1 MARWQKIVILV
12 VILVALIVG
21 GRFAFLRFLGGDSA
35 ESQMVQETEFVTVTR
50 GTIMTTVNASGNIVY
65 PEQVELAFSVSG
77 DLREM
82 VAAVGDAVEK
92 DETLAYLDDLELR
105 DAVLR
110 EQSNLR
116 TAEINLEKLLA
127 PPPSEDVRKSELAL
141 EAAESQAEAS
151 LRSAG
156 DALEDAE
163 KTLDALLN
171 PDETAVK
178 LAKKKVTDAR
188 NALAQEQESLGAL
201 RAGGS
206 KAKDQAA
213 DNTLQV
219 AKNRLEAEKQRVR
232 TEINEFTNELDG
244 ARRGL
249 ERAERNFNEKDD
261 DDSRSE
267 LEKAQRNFNEVKERV
282 DPELSIRHAELSDNP
297 PPGTVVGELTAKV
310 REAESNLASV
320 RVSVDSDLKA
330 AEREV
335 ASAKDSLEIAK
346 DELSALQQPTA
357 DKVEEAENKVENART
372 ELESAQQKADN
383 DIERARLDLDIVRAG
398 AASEEVELQQLQVE
412 RAQLS
417 LEIAKRNLNQAVL
430 RAPFAGVVAAVE
442 GSVGQKTG
450 TKVVTLVRA
459 DRIEMRASVDE
470 ADVSSIQV
478 GQPVEVT
485 TYASPDVKISGTV
498 ETISPTSVEQ
508 QGVVLYPVTIRL
520 EPGDQSLR
528 GGLSANALI
537 EVSSRDNI
545 LLLPNRAIRRE
556 GDERV
561 VYVRQEGDV
570 LERRVVEIGV
580 RDSEVSE
587 IVSGVSEGEEVAIQS
602 RTGGNI
608 GGGGIDIRTR

>member
-1 MARWQKIVILV
+1 MARWLKIVILV

-65 PEQVELAFSVSG
+65 PEQVDLAFSVSG

-82 VAAVGDAVEK
+82 VVAIGDAVEK
-92 DETLAYLDDLELR
+92 DAPLAYLDDLELR

-110 EQSNLR
+110 EESNLR

-127 PPPSEDVRKSELAL
+127 PPPSEDVRKAELTL
-141 EAAESQAEAS
+141 ESAESQAEAS

-163 KTLDALLN
+163 KALDALLN
-171 PDETAVK
+171 PDEAAVK
-178 LAKKKVTDAR
+178 AAEKKVADAR
-188 NALAQEQESLGAL
+188 NALAQAEESLVAL

-206 KAKDQAA
+206 KAKVQAA
-213 DNTLQV
+213 ENTLQE
-219 AKNRLEAEKQRVR
+219 ASNRLEAEKQRVR
-232 TEINEFTNELDG
+232 TDIDRYSNELDE
-244 ARRGL
+244 ARKRL
-249 ERAERNFNEKDD
+249 ERAQRSFND
-261 DDSRSE
+261 DDSEENGRTRDD
-267 LEKAQRNFNEVKERV
+267 AQRNFNEVKARV
-282 DPELSIRHAELSDNP
+282 DPELSIRNAELSDIP

-310 REAESNLASV
+310 REAKSKLASV
-320 RVSVDSDLKA
+320 RVSVDSDEQG
-330 AEREV
+330 AERGV
-335 ASAKDSLEIAK
+335 TSAMDSLEIAK

-357 DKVEEAENKVENART
+357 DKVEKAEDKVENART

-398 AASEEVELQQLQVE
+398 SASEEVELQQLQVE

-450 TKVVTLVRA
+450 DKVVTLVRA

-470 ADVSSIQV
+470 ADVSSIRV

-537 EVSSRDNI
+537 EVSSRDDI

-587 IVSGVSEGEEVAIQS
+587 IVSGVCEGEEVAIQS

>member
-35 ESQMVQETEFVTVTR
+35 DTLAVEETEFVAVTR

-65 PEQVELAFSVSG
+65 PEQVDLAFSVAG

-82 VAAVGDAVEK
+82 VVAIGDAVEK
-92 DETLAYLDDLELR
+92 DAPLAYLDDLELR

-110 EQSNLR
+110 EESNLR

-151 LRSAG
+151 LRSAR

-171 PDETAVK
+171 PDEADVK
-178 LAKKKVTDAR
+178 AAEKKVADAR
-188 NALAQEQESLGAL
+188 SALAQEQESLAAL
-201 RAGGS
+201 HAGGS
-206 KAKDQAA
+206 EARVQAA
-213 DNTLQV
+213 ENSVQT
-219 AKNRLEAEKQRVR
+219 ARNRLEAEKMRVR
-232 TEINEFTNELDG
+232 TDIEEYTNELDD
-244 ARRGL
+244 ARRRL
-249 ERAERNFNEKDD
+249 ERAQRSFNDD
-261 DDSRSE
+261 NSE
-267 LEKAQRNFNEVKERV
+267 DNGRELDEAQRNFNEEKARV
-282 DPELSIRHAELSDNP
+282 DPELSIRNAELSGNP
-297 PPGTVVGELTAKV
+297 PPGTIVGELTAKV
-310 REAESNLASV
+310 REAESNLESV
-320 RVSVDSDLKA
+320 RVSVNSDSQA
-330 AEREV
+330 AKRGVE
-335 ASAKDSLEIAK
+335 SAMDSLEIAE
-346 DELSALQQPTA
+346 DELRALQRPTA
-357 DKVEEAENKVENART
+357 DKVEEAKNKVENART
-372 ELESAQQKADN
+372 ELESAQQEADN

-430 RAPFAGVVAAVE
+430 RAPFAGVVAAIE

-470 ADVSSIQV
+470 ADVSSIRV

-520 EPGDQSLR
+520 EPGGQSLR
-528 GGLSANALI
+528 GGLSANASI
-537 EVSSRDNI
+537 EVSSRDDI

-561 VYVRQEGDV
+561 VYVRQEGDE

>member
-1 MARWQKIVILV
+1 MARWLKIVILV

-21 GRFAFLRFLGGDSA
+21 GRFAFLRFLGGDSG
-35 ESQMVQETEFVTVTR
+35 ESQVVQETEFVTVTR

-65 PEQVELAFSVSG
+65 PEQVELAFSVTG

-82 VAAVGDAVEK
+82 VVAVGDAVEK

-110 EQSNLR
+110 EESNLR
-116 TAEINLEKLLA
+116 TAEINLEKLLLA
-127 PPPSEDVRKSELAL
+127 PPPTEDVRKSELAL

-151 LRSAG
+151 IRSAR

-171 PDETAVK
+171 PDEAAVK
-178 LAKKKVTDAR
+178 GTEKKVTDAE
-188 NALAQEQESLGAL
+188 NALAQGQESLAAL
-201 RAGGS
+201 PGGS
-206 KAKDQAA
+206 DAKV
-213 DNTLQV
+213 LG
-219 AKNRLEAEKQRVR
+219 AKNTWQEATNKLAAEKQRVR
-232 TEINEFTNELDG
+232 DDIYKYDNELDD
-244 ARRGL
+244 ARRRL
-249 ERAERNFNEKDD
+249 ERAQKNFGEDASAGNRHDLDLAEKNFEEVEN
-261 DDSRSE
+261 RVGRE
-267 LEKAQRNFNEVKERV
+267 LR
-282 DPELSIRHAELSDNP
+282 LRHAELSDNP
-297 PPGTVVGELTAKV
+297 PPGTIVGELTAKV
-310 REAESNLASV
+310 REAEINLKNV
-320 RVSVDSDLKA
+320 RVSVNSDLHA
-330 AEREV
+330 AERKVE
-335 ASAKDSLEIAK
+335 SARESLEIAK

-398 AASEEVELQQLQVE
+398 AASQEVELQQLQVE

-470 ADVSSIQV
+470 ADVSSIRV

-485 TYASPDVKISGTV
+485 TYASPDVKISGQV

-520 EPGDQSLR
+520 EPGDQALR

-561 VYVRQEGDV
+561 VYVRQEGDE

>member
-1 MARWQKIVILV
+1 MARWLKIVILV

-21 GRFAFLRFLGGDSA
+21 GRFAVLRFLGGDSD
-35 ESQMVQETEFVTVTR
+35 ESQVVQETEFVTVAR

-65 PEQVELAFSVSG
+65 PEQVELAFSVTG

-82 VAAVGDAVEK
+82 VVAVGDAVEK
-92 DETLAYLDDLELR
+92 DAPLAYLDDLELR

-110 EQSNLR
+110 EESNLR

-127 PPPSEDVRKSELAL
+127 PAPSEDVRKSELAL

-151 LRSAG
+151 LRSAR

-171 PDETAVK
+171 PDEAAVK
-178 LAKKKVTDAR
+178 AAEKNVADAE
-188 NALAQEQESLGAL
+188 NALAQAQESLAAL

-206 KAKDQAA
+206 EARNQAA
-213 DNTLQV
+213 DNTLQE

-232 TEINEFTNELDG
+232 TDIDKFTNELDE
-244 ARRGL
+244 ARKRL
-249 ERAERNFNEKDD
+249 ERAQRSFND
-261 DDSRSE
+261 DDSDDSGRE
-267 LEKAQRNFNEVKERV
+267 LHEAQKNFDEVKARV

-297 PPGTVVGELTAKV
+297 PPGTIVGELTAKV
-310 REAESNLASV
+310 REAESKLESV
-320 RVSVDSDLKA
+320 RVSVESDLQD
-330 AEREV
+330 AERRV
-335 ASAKDSLEIAK
+335 ASAMDSLEIAE

-372 ELESAQQKADN
+372 ELESAQQKAEN
-383 DIERARLDLDIVRAG
+383 DIERARLDLDKVRAG
-398 AASEEVELQQLQVE
+398 VASEEVELQQLQVE

-430 RAPFAGVVAAVE
+430 LAPFAGVVAAVE

-470 ADVSSIQV
+470 ADVSSIRV

-485 TYASPDVKISGTV
+485 TYASPDVKIPGTI

-520 EPGDQSLR
+520 EPGDQALR
-528 GGLSANALI
+528 GGLSANAVI

-602 RTGGNI
+602 RTGGTI
-608 GGGGIDIRTR
+608 GGGGIDIPTR

>member
-1 MARWQKIVILV
+1 MARWLKIVILV

-21 GRFAFLRFLGGDSA
+21 GRFAFLRFLGGDSD
-35 ESQMVQETEFVTVTR
+35 ESQVVQETEFVTVTR

-65 PEQVELAFSVSG
+65 PEQVELAFSVTG

-92 DETLAYLDDLELR
+92 DAPLAYLDDLELR

-110 EQSNLR
+110 EESNLR

-127 PPPSEDVRKSELAL
+127 PAPSEDVRKSELAL

-151 LRSAG
+151 LRSAR

-171 PDETAVK
+171 PDEADVK
-178 LAKKKVTDAR
+178 AAEKKVADAR
-188 NALAQEQESLGAL
+188 SALAQEQESLAAL
-201 RAGGS
+201 HAGGS
-206 KAKDQAA
+206 EARVQAA
-213 DNTLQV
+213 ENSVQT
-219 AKNRLEAEKQRVR
+219 ARNRLEAEKMRVR
-232 TEINEFTNELDG
+232 TDIEEYTNELDD
-244 ARRGL
+244 ARRRL
-249 ERAERNFNEKDD
+249 ERAQRSFNDD
-261 DDSRSE
+261 NSE
-267 LEKAQRNFNEVKERV
+267 DNGRELDEAQRNFNEEKARV
-282 DPELSIRHAELSDNP
+282 DPELSIRNAELSGNP
-297 PPGTVVGELTAKV
+297 PPGTIVGELTAKV
-310 REAESNLASV
+310 REAESNLESV
-320 RVSVDSDLKA
+320 RVSVNSDSQA
-330 AEREV
+330 AKRGVE
-335 ASAKDSLEIAK
+335 SAMDSLEIAE
-346 DELSALQQPTA
+346 DELRALQRPTA

-398 AASEEVELQQLQVE
+398 AASQEVELQQLQVE
-412 RAQLS
+412 RALLS

-470 ADVSSIQV
+470 ADVSSIRV

-520 EPGDQSLR
+520 EPGGQSLR
-528 GGLSANALI
+528 GGLSANASI
-537 EVSSRDNI
+537 EVSSRDDI

-561 VYVRQEGDV
+561 VYVRQEGDE

-587 IVSGVSEGEEVAIQS
+587 IVSGVSEGEEVAIQL
-602 RTGGNI
+602 RTGGTI
-608 GGGGIDIRTR
+608 GGGGIDIPTR

>member
-1 MARWQKIVILV
+1 M
-12 VILVALIVG
+12 
-21 GRFAFLRFLGGDSA
+21 
-35 ESQMVQETEFVTVTR
+35 
-50 GTIMTTVNASGNIVY
+50 
-65 PEQVELAFSVSG
+65 
-77 DLREM
+77 
-82 VAAVGDAVEK
+82 
-92 DETLAYLDDLELR
+92 
-105 DAVLR
+105 
-110 EQSNLR
+110 
-116 TAEINLEKLLA
+116 
-127 PPPSEDVRKSELAL
+127 
-141 EAAESQAEAS
+141 
-151 LRSAG
+151 
-156 DALEDAE
+156 
-163 KTLDALLN
+163 
-171 PDETAVK
+171 
-178 LAKKKVTDAR
+178 
-188 NALAQEQESLGAL
+188 
-201 RAGGS
+201 
-206 KAKDQAA
+206 
-213 DNTLQV
+213 
-219 AKNRLEAEKQRVR
+219 
-232 TEINEFTNELDG
+232 
-244 ARRGL
+244 
-249 ERAERNFNEKDD
+249 
-261 DDSRSE
+261 
-267 LEKAQRNFNEVKERV
+267 
-282 DPELSIRHAELSDNP
+282 
-297 PPGTVVGELTAKV
+297 
-310 REAESNLASV
+310 
-320 RVSVDSDLKA
+320 
-330 AEREV
+330 
-335 ASAKDSLEIAK
+335 
-346 DELSALQQPTA
+346 
-357 DKVEEAENKVENART
+357 ENART

-398 AASEEVELQQLQVE
+398 AASQEVELQQLQVE

-537 EVSSRDNI
+537 EVSSRDDI

-561 VYVRQEGDV
+561 VYVRQEGDE

-587 IVSGVSEGEEVAIQS
+587 IVSGVSEGEEVAIQL

>member
-1 MARWQKIVILV
+1 MARWLKIVILV

-21 GRFAFLRFLGGDSA
+21 GRFAVLRFLGGDSD
-35 ESQMVQETEFVTVTR
+35 ESQVVQETEFVTVAR

-110 EQSNLR
+110 EESNLR

-151 LRSAG
+151 LRSAR

-178 LAKKKVTDAR
+178 GAEKKVADASS
-188 NALAQEQESLGAL
+188 ALAQAKESLAAL
-201 RAGGS
+201 SAGGS
-206 KAKDQAA
+206 EARVLAA
-213 DNTLQV
+213 ENALQE
-219 AKNRLEAEKQRVR
+219 ASNRLDEEKVRVR
-232 TEINEFTNELDG
+232 TDIEEYINELDD

-249 ERAERNFNEKDD
+249 EQAQR
-261 DDSRSE
+261 DSDGVE
-267 LEKAQRNFNEVKERV
+267 EAQRNFDEVEARV
-282 DPELSIRHAELSDNP
+282 DRELSIRHAELSDNP
-297 PPGTVVGELTAKV
+297 PPGTNVGVLTAKV
-310 REAESNLASV
+310 RQEKSNLESV

-330 AEREV
+330 AERKV
-335 ASAKDSLEIAK
+335 ASAMDSLEIAE

-398 AASEEVELQQLQVE
+398 AASQEVELQQLQVE

-470 ADVSSIQV
+470 ADVSSIRV

-561 VYVRQEGDV
+561 VYVRQEGDE

-587 IVSGVSEGEEVAIQS
+587 IVSGVSEGEEVAIQL